1 MRTPSAL
8 QSIARVLRTR
18 RTRIALTLL
27 LSLGATAVTVVTV
40 RHYATHGWPLTGAN
54 SWLVAAA
61 GVLFLFAFVLKG
73 VGWRRLLARE
83 NRPGSHALAAANAA
97 ASVTGLALPGR
108 FDDLVRIAVA
118 RRFSSRSGLGALVLS
133 LVVVGLID
141 SAALTPFASVAA
153 GMTNVSTLVQAGL
166 AVVGAAGIAA
176 AAVVLALPR
185 AARSSR
191 FERFR
196 FARWLCGHSTSPLES
211 ARAWAIVSCSW
222 LVRALAL
229 YVLLGALGVG
239 HSFPLALLF
248 LSASAGAAVLPLG
261 PAGAATQA
269 GAGAAVLAV
278 AGVPTGEAIAFGL
291 AAQALLVLA
300 GAAVVVLAGAWE
312 AHLRLAAVRAA
323 T

>member
-1 MRTPSAL
+1 MYKPAAPPFLRFVRSR
-8 QSIARVLRTR
+8 RV
-18 RTRIALTLL
+18 RIALMLSF
-27 LSLGATAVTVVTV
+27 SLGATAVTVLTV
-40 RHYATHGWPLTGAN
+40 RHFVTQGWPLAGGN
-54 SWLVAAA
+54 SWLIAAA
-61 GVLFLFAFVLKG
+61 GVLFFLAFALKG

-83 NRPGSHALAAANAA
+83 ERPGSHALAAANAA

-118 RRFSSRSGLGALVLS
+118 RRFSSRSGLGALCLS
-133 LVVVGLID
+133 LVLVGLID
-141 SAALTPFASVAA
+141 SAALSPIASVAA
-153 GMTNVSTLVQAGL
+153 GVTNVSTLVQTGL

-185 AARSSR
+185 ASQSDRLA
-191 FERFR
+191 RFR
-196 FARWLCGHSTSPLES
+196 LARWVGGHSTPLRDS
-211 ARAWAIVSCSW
+211 SRAWAIVSCSW
-222 LVRALAL
+222 LARALAL
-229 YVLLGALGVG
+229 YILLGALGIG

-278 AGVPTGEAIAFGL
+278 AGVPVSEAVAFGL

-300 GAAVVVLAGAWE
+300 GAAIVVLAGAWE
-312 AHLRLAAVRAA
+312 ARLRLVAAHAA
-323 T
+323 